1 MMMATP
7 DVYKMSPNRPTPV
20 RTSTP
25 EEVIINYVSKIPEM
39 RVTFGEWQ
47 DDVSEGG
54 GLTFNLK
61 TEEAAVLQNN
71 DVLVAQYQATFAEI
85 VKSIKSE
92 LNIHGYKN
100 AVIEEVFVEVTPGMY
115 SSAGNGVAAR
125 QAMFTIEGQ
134 YKLFSDRGTV

>member
-39 RVTFGEWQ
+39 RVTFGAWQ
-47 DDVSEGG
+47 DDISEGD

-85 VKSIKSE
+85 VKSCLLYTSD
-92 LNIHGYKN
+92 
-100 AVIEEVFVEVTPGMY
+100 
-115 SSAGNGVAAR
+115 AAD
-125 QAMFTIEGQ
+125 E
-134 YKLFSDRGTV
+134 

>member
-39 RVTFGEWQ
+39 RVTFGAWQ

-61 TEEAAVLQNN
+61 TE
-71 DVLVAQYQATFAEI
+71 
-85 VKSIKSE
+85 
-92 LNIHGYKN
+92 
-100 AVIEEVFVEVTPGMY
+100 
-115 SSAGNGVAAR
+115 
-125 QAMFTIEGQ
+125 
-134 YKLFSDRGTV
+134 

>member
-1 MMMATP
+1 M
-7 DVYKMSPNRPTPV
+7 
-20 RTSTP
+20 
-25 EEVIINYVSKIPEM
+25 
-39 RVTFGEWQ
+39 
-47 DDVSEGG
+47 
-54 GLTFNLK
+54 
-61 TEEAAVLQNN
+61 
-71 DVLVAQYQATFAEI
+71 LVAQYQATFAEI

-115 SSAGNGVAAR
+115 SSGGNGVASR

>member
-1 MMMATP
+1 MMATP

-39 RVTFGEWQ
+39 RVTFGAWQ

-61 TEEAAVLQNN
+61 TLKS
-71 DVLVAQYQATFAEI
+71 VAQSKNNPKKANHTKEI
-85 VKSIKSE
+85 I
-92 LNIHGYKN
+92 
-100 AVIEEVFVEVTPGMY
+100 
-115 SSAGNGVAAR
+115 
-125 QAMFTIEGQ
+125 
-134 YKLFSDRGTV
+134 

>member
-1 MMMATP
+1 
-7 DVYKMSPNRPTPV
+7 
-20 RTSTP
+20 
-25 EEVIINYVSKIPEM
+25 M
-39 RVTFGEWQ
+39 RVTFGAWQ
-47 DDVSEGG
+47 DDISEGD

-71 DVLVAQYQATFAEI
+71 DLLVAQYQATFAEI

-92 LNIHGYKN
+92 LSIHGYRN